1 MSFQERGQQL
11 QSVPYWK
18 SSSREFVD
26 VKLLVSREQTQN
38 KQTKKIAA
46 KKTTWNTSRKHP
58 ADFTAVCPIKGMEIT
73 SRIADF

>member
-18 SSSREFVD
+18 SSSGEFVD

-46 KKTTWNTSRKHP
+46 KKTT
-58 ADFTAVCPIKGMEIT
+58 
-73 SRIADF
+73 